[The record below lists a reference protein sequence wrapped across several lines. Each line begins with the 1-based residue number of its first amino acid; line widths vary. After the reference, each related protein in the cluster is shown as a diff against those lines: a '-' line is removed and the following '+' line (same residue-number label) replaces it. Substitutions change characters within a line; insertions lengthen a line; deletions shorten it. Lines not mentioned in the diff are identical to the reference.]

1 MLTGNSFRFWSHP
14 NVDAFD
20 LLADLTYNQTPPQ
33 NSEQSKKIF
42 TLHALNP
49 KVTSPYSPNHETF
62 LFLPSVQLQRV
73 LLALSSHP
81 PRSPKPHPISLFS
94 SELARGSVRDVCFS
108 CSKVA
113 VGVCFFPFALP
124 CRIPPNYQRHLC
136 RKHRMNF
143 SVVWQCISQTAR
155 AASTN
160 HSWSDHLPWN
170 NSLFH
175 PCMNL
180 KCPFCS
186 SSAEL
191 YSSLFISPTPFPSL
205 SHSSQRWID
214 RQCWLLLLKI

>member
-1 MLTGNSFRFWSHP
+1 ME
-14 NVDAFD
+14 AFD
-20 LLADLTYNQTPPQ
+20 LFADLTYNQPPPQ

-49 KVTSPYSPNHETF
+49 KATSPYSPNHETF

-81 PRSPKPHPISLFS
+81 PHSPNPTP
-94 SELARGSVRDVCFS
+94 LACSAASWPRGSVRDVCFS

-143 SVVWQCISQTAR
+143 SVV
-155 AASTN
+155 
-160 HSWSDHLPWN
+160 
-170 NSLFH
+170 
-175 PCMNL
+175 
-180 KCPFCS
+180 
-186 SSAEL
+186 
-191 YSSLFISPTPFPSL
+191 
-205 SHSSQRWID
+205 
-214 RQCWLLLLKI
+214 